1 MLWDITTTFLP
12 VEDLM
17 RSELFKNFDGYSLK
31 NGAAMPLTIS
41 NFPRAWQAYFLS
53 NTLQIWLENTSFDNL
68 QMMWNNVFDTSIGF
82 GFEKIWL
89 SRTVHIY
96 SLYLD
101 KLESGE
107 MKDHFWRLS
116 YVNTRTR
123 HWAKSLSILQQ
134 PKHKWDKDC
143 GVYDMSISKMS
154 LRSNIL
160 VFLILTDLI
169 VLSRQAPRGS

>member
-1 MLWDITTTFLP
+1 MLWDITTKFLP
-12 VEDLM
+12 VEDLI
-17 RSELFKNFDGYSLK
+17 RSQLFTKFDGYSLK

-96 SLYLD
+96 SLYLHYITSFWD
-101 KLESGE
+101 AIQLVNHHLRHSLQKILPVKQAKIQWVKTFPVMWFVARILNHKLE
-107 MKDHFWRLS
+107 
-116 YVNTRTR
+116 VNRKR
-123 HWAKSLSILQQ
+123 ASIFKL
-134 PKHKWDKDC
+134 
-143 GVYDMSISKMS
+143 
-154 LRSNIL
+154 
-160 VFLILTDLI
+160 
-169 VLSRQAPRGS
+169 